1 MNPSSPSDSVGMM
14 NRTDVMVAVVNMA
27 ELGGAF
33 PADEAISH
41 IAAMIDRLDVLSD
54 TYQRDAALL
63 LGIGATIWTLAK
75 AGFRIVK
82 AGASAAANST
92 SASSPIEPAIRV
104 GKCKD
109 VPTSTMIPRPRPCS
123 AQIARAKRTISLAAD
138 RPPLV
143 AMLKVAEF
151 AS

>member
-1 MNPSSPSDSVGMM
+1 LPASAGFFTPHIQSSFTLQAQHAPPPPKCTGAGMM

-75 AGFRIVK
+75 AG
-82 AGASAAANST
+82 SA
-92 SASSPIEPAIRV
+92 
-104 GKCKD
+104 
-109 VPTSTMIPRPRPCS
+109 
-123 AQIARAKRTISLAAD
+123 L
-138 RPPLV
+138 
-143 AMLKVAEF
+143 
-151 AS
+151 

>member
-109 VPTSTMIPRPRPCS
+109 VANVNNDSAPAAMLHANCTCEKDDPPT
-123 AQIARAKRTISLAAD
+123 LAAD
-138 RPPLV
+138 GPPLV
-143 AMLKVAEF
+143 AMLWR
-151 AS
+151 